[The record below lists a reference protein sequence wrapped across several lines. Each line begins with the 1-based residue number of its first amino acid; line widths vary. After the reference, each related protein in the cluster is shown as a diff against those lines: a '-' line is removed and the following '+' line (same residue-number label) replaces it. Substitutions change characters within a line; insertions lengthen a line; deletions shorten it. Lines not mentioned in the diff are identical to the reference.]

1 MFSTIESFLASWHHE
16 VGATQSLFD
25 VLTDASLGTSA
36 VSDGRTIGRLAWHI
50 AQTVPEMMS
59 KTGLQVTGM
68 GEHDP
73 VPANAAAI
81 ASAYRAVAASLAEQI
96 RANWTDATLQQKD
109 MMYGE
114 EWSRAQTLSA
124 LILYQVHHRG
134 QLTILM
140 RIAGLPVPGIYG
152 PAREDWAKM
161 GMEPPPV

>member
-1 MFSTIESFLASWHHE
+1 MFSTIESFLASWHYE
-16 VGATQSLFD
+16 GGATQSLLD

-36 VSDGRTIGRLAWHI
+36 VADGRTIGRLAWHI

-59 KTGLQVTGM
+59 KTGLHVTGI

-73 VPANAAAI
+73 VPVSAAAI
-81 ASAYRAVAASLAEQI
+81 AAGYRRAAASLAEQI

-109 MMYGE
+109 NMYGE

-124 LILYQVHHRG
+124 LVLHQAHHRG

-140 RIAGLPVPGIYG
+140 RIAGLRVPGVYG

-161 GMEPPPV
+161 GMEPPPI